1 MTEVTTGRDGSVKS
15 VERSID
21 VLFVLSEHPMTL
33 TEVSTRTALS
43 KSTALRLLTTLAHG
57 GLVVK
62 DPLTG
67 NYQLGAGCLKL
78 GQGFVSG
85 QGGFAALA
93 HEPLQTLW
101 EETGETVTVHVR
113 LGNQRV
119 CVDEIPS
126 PHGVRYVSPIG
137 ATAPVYLGSA
147 GRVLLAWLPKTDLN
161 LLIEGVPLFSPASG
175 TYMDEKK
182 YLNELDLVRRRRY
195 AMSSGERI
203 AGGSAI
209 SVPITGP
216 SGVVASLSILGPSSR
231 LTQQARLAAL
241 PRLNEA
247 AAQMSRSL
255 VV

>member
-1 MTEVTTGRDGSVKS
+1 MTEVAGRDGSVKS

-21 VLFVLSEHPMTL
+21 VLFVLTDHPMTL
-33 TEVSTRTALS
+33 TEVSNRTGLS

-78 GQGFVSG
+78 GQGFVNG

-101 EETGETVTVHVR
+101 EETEETVTVHVR

-137 ATAPVYLGSA
+137 ATSPVYLGSA
-147 GRVLLAWLPKTDLN
+147 GRVLLAWLPKNDLD
-161 LLIEGVPLFSPASG
+161 LLIDGVPLFAPASG
-175 TYMDEKK
+175 TYMEHKK
-182 YLNELDLVRRRRY
+182 FLNELDLVRRRGY
-195 AMSSGERI
+195 AMSAGERI
-203 AGGSAI
+203 AGGAAI
-209 SVPITGP
+209 SVPINGP
-216 SGVVASLSILGPSSR
+216 SGVVASLSILGPSGR
-231 LTQQARLAAL
+231 LTQQARMAAL
-241 PRLNEA
+241 PRLNQA
-247 AAQMSRSL
+247 AAQMSKSL